1 MHTPADGPRRIL
13 VMGVSGAGKSTVG
26 AALARHYQVPFIE
39 ADSVHSAANRAK
51 MAAGTALTDAD
62 RSPWLTAI
70 HARLAGEA
78 GGWVL
83 ACSAL
88 REAYR
93 RVLFDGIGCVEVV
106 WLTGPAALLS
116 ARLAGRRDHF
126 MSPALLESQIRTLE
140 PPAGAIRVDIA
151 ASIEEIVAKVVR
163 ELDGGSLA

>member
-1 MHTPADGPRRIL
+1 MTTSEGGSRRIL

-26 AALARHYQVPFIE
+26 EALARHYQLPFIE
-39 ADSVHSAANRAK
+39 ADTFHSAANRAK

-70 HARLAGEA
+70 HARLVAEPD
-78 GGWVL
+78 GWVL

-93 RVLFDGIGCVEVV
+93 RVLFEGIGGVEVV
-106 WLTGPAALLS
+106 WLTGSAALLS

-126 MSPALLESQIRTLE
+126 MSPMLLESQVQALE
-140 PPAGAIRVDIA
+140 PPAKAISVDVTGTT
-151 ASIEEIVAKVVR
+151 EHTVAKVLR
-163 ELDGGSLA
+163 ELEGGT